1 MTTRLHEDGLV
12 RCSWAGTDPLYV
24 KYHDTEWGVEVRG
37 NNAMFER
44 LSLEGFQ
51 AGLSWITILKR
62 RDGFRSAFHDFEID
76 KVASMADAEG
86 EALMLNDG
94 IIRNR
99 AKIRSTIKNAQL
111 CQQLDLTELLWSFA
125 PISGEGKSS
134 SPRAV
139 SEESTAMSKS
149 LRKLGFGFVGPTTM
163 HALMQA
169 VGMFNEHQ
177 VECFRRSQLP

>member
-1 MTTRLHEDGLV
+1 M
-12 RCSWAGTDPLYV
+12 RCSWAGIDPLYV
-24 KYHDTEWGVEVRG
+24 EYHDTEWGVEVRG
-37 NNAMFER
+37 DNAMFER

-62 RDGFRSAFHDFEID
+62 REGFRSAFHGFQIERVAEMADFEVD
-76 KVASMADAEG
+76 
-86 EALMLNDG
+86 ALMLDTG

-99 AKIRSTIKNAQL
+99 AKIHSTIRNAQL

-125 PISGEGKSS
+125 PSSGEGRNS

-139 SEESTAMSKS
+139 SEESTAMSKA

-169 VGMFNEHQ
+169 VGMFNEHHAD
-177 VECFRRSQLP
+177 CFRHSELT